1 MREAR
6 MNRVYPRI
14 PYVQVRIVPN
24 IQQRGAVITPGVTLV
39 IADVPGYLL
48 IVAVAGV
55 NIAFFFS
62 IAWNTNGE
70 RHTRPT

>member
-1 MREAR
+1 

-14 PYVQVRIVPN
+14 PYVQVGIVPD
-24 IQQRGAVITPGVTLV
+24 IQQQGAIITPAVTIVIAAVPGCTLV
-39 IADVPGYLL
+39 VVVAD
-48 IVAVAGV
+48 V